1 MLTKQNHTRVDH
13 SETSEHGSIGGA
25 PTSFRRGKQII
36 TDEESEWLCIS
47 QELTELQ
54 CWIWS
59 SETTQKVSGQEKDI
73 YRHAR
78 LQKNVLP
85 ASFLRKLLDDVC
97 HQKKRVNQARIW
109 QGTCRQERGASQED
123 DNWCQALE
131 WSRSE
136 APEEAFPGKRN
147 YHNAWWICKSWEQ
160 MQTTGEGLRLK

>member
-25 PTSFRRGKQII
+25 PTSFWRGKQVI

-59 SETTQKVSGQEKDI
+59 SETTQKVSGQKKDI
-73 YRHAR
+73 SRHAR
-78 LQKNVLP
+78 LQKMYSRHP
-85 ASFLRKLLDDVC
+85 FLGSYWMMYAT
-97 HQKKRVNQARIW
+97 KRREKPIW
-109 QGTCRQERGASQED
+109 QGTCRQERGASQEE

-131 WSRSE
+131 WRRSE

-147 YHNAWWICKSWEQ
+147 NHSAWWICKSWEQ
-160 MQTTGEGLRLK
+160 SRQLEKGWD